1 MPTVRCIEDFSTCG
15 RYFELIQSCGR
26 KREDLSIWSTAC
38 GYLGNEKLIW
48 SPRPRFRWKRAS
60 MSGKNG
66 WRATLKMLPA
76 TRAHTHTH
84 TYIYIYIYIYIY
96 VMYIYIYIYLCV
108 CVRATLLPK
117 DVGGIS
123 AQKAGGWSRPVELH
137 LTVYIYIYIYIYIKY
152 IYIYMYTHTQ
162 AHTHTHRH

>member
-38 GYLGNEKLIW
+38 GYLRNEKLIW

-76 TRAHTHTH
+76 TRAHTHTETH
-84 TYIYIYIYIYIY
+84 THTH
-96 VMYIYIYIYLCV
+96 IYIYLCV

-137 LTVYIYIYIYIYIKY
+137 LTQYIYI
-152 IYIYMYTHTQ
+152 HTQ
-162 AHTHTHRH
+162 AHTHTLTHTHTHTFGFDTRLRACRLHLSISPT